1 MLPGKRE
8 PRRKGNRFRRHEEC
22 TKSGE
27 RHIDILKRLQ
37 EAYKIGP
44 HRVSANNNIA
54 LNAAKIKSAEST
66 VRFGGCII
74 IAVGF

>member
-22 TKSGE
+22 TKSDYNE
-27 RHIDILKRLQ
+27 HIKSVRT
-37 EAYKIGP
+37 ACA
-44 HRVSANNNIA
+44 RAANNNIA

-66 VRFGGCII
+66 VRFGGCVI